1 MATWITWED
10 LAGVTAALAA
20 LLAFLAPAPAA
31 AIDPKRKLTDHQ
43 LDHWLPEH
51 GLPQASVQA
60 ITQSADGY
68 LWLGTQEGL
77 ARFDGVRF
85 EVFDSRTTQ
94 ALQSNQITSAVEH
107 GGALWFTP
115 AGEGVARHQGGDI
128 VAFTAAGGAGT
139 DRARALVSGGD
150 GGLWW
155 LTDCCLVNRLGE
167 EISRFDYRG
176 DLGDDEATTL
186 TRGGGDSLWMGT
198 RGGTIA
204 RWDGAALEVILPAD
218 RLDAGAI
225 QALLMAADGTLWI
238 GTRQDGLAAFRD
250 GRLQRFP
257 GPTYITAL
265 MEDRHHEV
273 WIGTFDRGLC
283 QLRDDGFEC
292 LDTGAGMPDDTVIAL
307 HEDHEGSLWVGTMG
321 AGLVRLRDATFT
333 SVTTVDGLPSNGVW
347 SVASGAGGIWVNS
360 EQGMAQV
367 TPSGVQRVP
376 LPDHRNGMSVFE
388 DRQGCTW
395 IGSEKAG
402 LVRQCDGRWTTFDP
416 PEGGP
421 SEPIY
426 AMTQDSSGAVWFGTG
441 AGLFRFDGH
450 EFRRFGTEDGLPG
463 EHVRALQV
471 DGEGTLWVGLY
482 GGGLA
487 TFDKEGFVR
496 FEPDDDLSRA
506 QLAVCDIQQGADQT
520 LWIGTTGGLLRIR
533 GGRATAFTAEH
544 GLFDDTVY
552 SVIEDDAGH
561 LWMSCNRGISRVDRG
576 QLDEVARGERERV
589 EPQVFGVGDG
599 MPATECSGGAE
610 SSGVR
615 TSDGR
620 LWFPTIGG
628 VAVVD
633 PSEILNNDVP
643 PPVHIEQVLV
653 ENSPVEFRGPLELR
667 AGTRHLQVQF
677 TALSFIA
684 PDQIRFRYMLEG
696 YDDTWIEAGTQRIAH
711 YTGLPPGSFTFR
723 VTACNSD
730 GVWNDQGAALSV
742 RKRPYFHQTLV
753 FYVSCGL
760 LLLGI
765 FTGLYTWRL
774 RRLRRR
780 QRELEELV
788 ERRSRQL
795 VEAENLLAE
804 ARHLPIRFGAYVL
817 VAILGEGGMARVYRA
832 VREGPMGFRKE
843 LAIKRIR
850 TDLTRDDDELV
861 RSMINEARL
870 GGQLQ
875 HPNVVDTYE
884 FGAVGNQYYIA
895 MEYVD
900 GWTLR
905 ALIDGARLRGVRLPP
920 GAVIDLALQI
930 CAGLSYAH
938 QRRSPAGTPLNLVHR
953 DLKPANV
960 IVSVAGVAKIM
971 DFGIARSETAAF
983 HTTRSHVVKG
993 TPRFMSPEQL
1003 QAPKTIDS
1011 RSDLFALGGLLFK
1024 ALTGEDLLS
1033 GPSMESLM
1041 WQIVSGAFSER
1052 LAILDDVL
1060 PAARPV
1066 LERCLAAAR
1075 EQRYPGAEELA
1086 VDLRTLQRET
1096 GDPLGCEDLVALVR
1110 AFAIGDHDRLAVL
1123 RARLMDHDASQ
1134 GPWLAFIDALPSIE
1148 RGDPDPYRRPVAPGR
1163 PGDPSAT
1170 AFVESPGSEQAATVM
1185 WRSGDP
1191 DSIADD

>member
-1 MATWITWED
+1 MAAWITWDD
-10 LAGVTAALAA
+10 LVGVTASIAA
-20 LLAFLAPAPAA
+20 LIAILAPAPAS
-31 AIDPKRKLTDHQ
+31 AIDPERKLTDHQ

-51 GLPQASVQA
+51 GLPQASVQTIA
-60 ITQSADGY
+60 QSADGY

-85 EVFDSRTTQ
+85 EVFDSRTTE
-94 ALQSNQITSAVEH
+94 ALDSNRITSAVAH

-115 AGEGVARHQGGDI
+115 SGEGVARHEDGEI
-128 VAFTAAGGAGT
+128 VTFSMAGGTGT
-139 DRARALVSGGD
+139 DQARGLVSGGD
-150 GGLWW
+150 DGLWW
-155 LTDCCLVNRLGE
+155 LTDCCLVNRRGD
-167 EISRFDYRG
+167 EITRFDYRR
-176 DLGDDEATTL
+176 DLGDDEATAL
-186 TRGGGDSLWMGT
+186 IRAGDGSLWLGT
-198 RGGTIA
+198 RGGTVA
-204 RWDGAALEVILPAD
+204 RWNGATLDVILVAD
-218 RLDAGAI
+218 QLDAGAI
-225 QALLMAADGTLWI
+225 QALLPATDGTLWI
-238 GTRQDGLAAFRD
+238 GTRLGGLAAFRD
-250 GRLQRFP
+250 GQLQWFP

-265 MEDRHHEV
+265 LQDRHHEV

-283 QLRDDGFEC
+283 QQREDHFEC
-292 LDTGAGMPDDTVIAL
+292 LDTSEGMPDDTVIAL

-347 SVASGAGGIWVNS
+347 SVARGADGVWVNS

-367 TPSGVQRVP
+367 TSSGVQTVP

-402 LVRQCDGRWTTFDP
+402 LARLCDGRWTTFDP

-426 AMTQDSSGAVWFGTG
+426 AMAQDSAGAVWFGTG
-441 AGLFRFDGH
+441 AGLFRFTGDG
-450 EFRRFGTEDGLPG
+450 FRRFGTEDGLPG

-471 DGEGTLWVGLY
+471 DSEGTLWVGLY
-482 GGGLA
+482 GDGLA
-487 TFDKEGFVR
+487 TFDGEGFIR
-496 FEPDDDLSRA
+496 FEPDTALSRA
-506 QLAVCDIQQGADQT
+506 QLAVCDIQRGADQT

-533 GGRATAFTAEH
+533 GGRTAAFTAEH

-561 LWMSCNRGISRVDRG
+561 LWMSCNRGVSRVDRR
-576 QLDEVARGERERV
+576 QLDAVARGDGERV
-589 EPQVFGVGDG
+589 EPQVFDVGDG

-610 SSGVR
+610 ASGVR

-633 PSEILNNDVP
+633 PSEILSNDVP

-653 ENSPVEFRGPLELR
+653 ENSPVEAHGPLELR

-730 GVWNDQGAALSV
+730 GVWNRQGAALSL
-742 RKRPYFHQTLV
+742 RKRPYFHQTPL
-753 FYVSCGL
+753 FYGLCGL
-760 LLLGI
+760 LLLGV
-765 FTGLYTWRL
+765 FTGVYTWRL
-774 RRLRRR
+774 RRLKRR
-780 QRELEELV
+780 QQEIEELV

-795 VEAENLLAE
+795 VEAEDLLAE
-804 ARHLPIRFGAYVL
+804 ARHLPIRFGPYVL

-850 TDLTRDDDELV
+850 TDLTRDDDDLV

-884 FGAVGNQYYIA
+884 FGSVGNQYYIA

-938 QRRSPAGTPLNLVHR
+938 QRRSPEGKPLNLVHR

-960 IVSVAGVAKIM
+960 ILSVAGVAKIM

-1003 QAPKTIDS
+1003 QAPQTIDS
-1011 RSDLFALGGLLFK
+1011 RSDLFALGGLLFR
-1024 ALTGEDLLS
+1024 ALPGEDLLS
-1033 GPSMESLM
+1033 GPSVESLM

-1052 LAILDDVL
+1052 LTILDDVI

-1066 LERCLAAAR
+1066 LERCLAADR
-1075 EQRYPGAEELA
+1075 EQRFIDAEALA
-1086 VDLRTLQRET
+1086 VDLRALRREV
-1096 GDPLGCEDLVALVR
+1096 GDPRGCEDLVALVR
-1110 AFAIGDHDRLAVL
+1110 AFAVGDHDRLAVL
-1123 RARLMDHDASQ
+1123 RARLMDHEAAQ
-1134 GPWLAFIDALPSIE
+1134 GAWLVFVDALASIDE
-1148 RGDPDPYRRPVAPGR
+1148 GDPDPYRRPVVPGR
-1163 PGDPSAT
+1163 AVAPSA
-1170 AFVESPGSEQAATVM
+1170 AEFVESPASDQAATVM